1 MVSESVN
8 MATVPR
14 LMTREEAGEGWQEED
29 KEKTQDR
36 VPQSAFEVEEA
47 PLSPASPPRTLIHN
61 KHRDSEVSQIIT
73 SPSSETTGD
82 YKGEKHGVQTREKN
96 LLLGLQS
103 LNCSTE
109 LLESV
114 EKFLS

>member
-1 MVSESVN
+1 MSESVN
-8 MATVPR
+8 MATVPL
-14 LMTREEAGEGWQEED
+14 LMTREEAREGWQEQD

-36 VPQSAFEVEEA
+36 VPQSALEVE
-47 PLSPASPPRTLIHN
+47 PASPPRIPRTLIHN
-61 KHRDSEVSQIIT
+61 KHRHSNVSQIIII
-73 SPSSETTGD
+73 PSSETMGD
-82 YKGEKHGVQTREKN
+82 YKGEEHGAQTREKN